1 MLHQKTDTDFMQTAG
16 IFCGIFMQ
24 QITCKLIQS
33 PQKQDYFLLRAC
45 LPMCTSNYV
54 HVFKEMFKDIS
65 IQQST
70 LMCI

>member
-1 MLHQKTDTDFMQTAG
+1 
-16 IFCGIFMQ
+16 MQ